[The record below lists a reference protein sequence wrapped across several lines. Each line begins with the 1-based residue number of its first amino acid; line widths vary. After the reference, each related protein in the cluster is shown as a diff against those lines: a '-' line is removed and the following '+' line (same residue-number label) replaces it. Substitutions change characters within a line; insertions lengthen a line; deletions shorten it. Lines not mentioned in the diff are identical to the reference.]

1 MIENIANGIKYKI
14 DDNANLYFNIDDLAF
29 EIGMTVKNSINK
41 TYARFSRINRIMNSI
56 VSTSGHTFGITLPL
70 HKGDYIPE
78 TLAYVFLMRLDSKK
92 ASEFQIK
99 NYAKK
104 E

>member
-41 TYARFSRINRIMNSI
+41 
-56 VSTSGHTFGITLPL
+56 H
-70 HKGDYIPE
+70 
-78 TLAYVFLMRLDSKK
+78 MRDLV
-92 ASEFQIK
+92 E
-99 NYAKK
+99 
-104 E
+104 